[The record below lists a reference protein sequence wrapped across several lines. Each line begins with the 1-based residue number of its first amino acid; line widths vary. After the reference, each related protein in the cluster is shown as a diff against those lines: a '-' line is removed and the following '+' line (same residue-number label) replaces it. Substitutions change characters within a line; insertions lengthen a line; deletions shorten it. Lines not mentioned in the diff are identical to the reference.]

1 MKYHQYLPFYE
12 LLFVDLHQYPD
23 KFISQLS
30 NLFLSSALLTQ
41 KYSRNPVVLAR
52 KIRQIF
58 NSLDPDGERNLF
70 DTITVYYL
78 ELVELDKS
86 EIIEHIV
93 SLSPKIKNKV
103 MSTYD
108 QLIEEGKTET
118 KKDVI
123 IKGFQ
128 NGIPLKLL
136 ALLTDYSIDKI
147 KSILSDIGF
156 DF

>member
-1 MKYHQYLPFYE
+1 
-12 LLFVDLHQYPD
+12 
-23 KFISQLS
+23 
-30 NLFLSSALLTQ
+30 
-41 KYSRNPVVLAR
+41 
-52 KIRQIF
+52 
-58 NSLDPDGERNLF
+58 
-70 DTITVYYL
+70 
-78 ELVELDKS
+78 
-86 EIIEHIV
+86 
-93 SLSPKIKNKV
+93 

-108 QLIEEGKTET
+108 QLIEEGKIEGKIEGKTET

-136 ALLTDYSIDKI
+136 ALQTDYSIDKI